1 MSNDDKFVSESA
13 NAIAALEE
21 LEGVLSN
28 LREGVADWRRRAL
41 KAEAE
46 QAELGKSDAV
56 GDREHVRQLESDN
69 ADLHKRLEATR
80 VRVHDLLSRLRFLEE
95 QVALEEQAR

>member
-1 MSNDDKFVSESA
+1 MSNDDNLGTESA

-21 LEGVLSN
+21 LEAVLSH

-46 QAELGKSDAV
+46 KAELGK
-56 GDREHVRQLESDN
+56 GDGLGAREHVRRLESDN
-69 ADLHKRLEATR
+69 AELHQRLKVTR
-80 VRVHDLLSRLRFLEE
+80 VRVHDLLGRLRFLEE
-95 QVALEEQAR
+95 QVALEE

>member
-1 MSNDDKFVSESA
+1 MSNDDNLASESA

-21 LEGVLSN
+21 LEGVLSH

-46 QAELGKSDAV
+46 QSELGKSDAV
-56 GDREHVRQLESDN
+56 GAREHVRQL
-69 ADLHKRLEATR
+69 
-80 VRVHDLLSRLRFLEE
+80 
-95 QVALEEQAR
+95 

>member
-1 MSNDDKFVSESA
+1 MLNDDNIVSESA
-13 NAIAALEE
+13 DAIAALEE
-21 LEGVLSN
+21 LEAVLSH

-46 QAELGKSDAV
+46 QSELGKSDAV
-56 GDREHVRQLESDN
+56 RAREHVRQLESDN
-69 ADLHKRLEATR
+69 AELHHRLKTTR

-95 QVALEEQAR
+95 QVALEE